1 MKWSSAVSERPS
13 LDEAVAE
20 CAAKVFAELGDQ
32 APDLVVTFVSAHH
45 APEYDSVP
53 QLVRRHIDSGVLIG
67 CSGGGVIGA
76 GTEVEHRPGF
86 ALAAAHLPDV
96 QLIPFRIEDDTLPDG
111 DAAPDAWEALVRTQA
126 KEEPHFIIL
135 ADPFSVRG
143 DHLLMGLDY
152 AFPKSV
158 KIGGLAS
165 GAHQPGD
172 NALYL
177 SDQVYGSG
185 VVGMAMHG
193 DIAVDTVV
201 AQGCRPIGLPKNVTA
216 CHRNVLL
223 GLDGQTPFEVLR
235 ETFEGLSE
243 HDRQLAQHSLFLG
256 VVMDELNDSPQ
267 LGDYLIR
274 NIIGVDPQR
283 GALAIGEM
291 LKEGQTVQFHLRDA
305 ETSAQDLEAV
315 LTRYVE
321 RQPIYEEAGALL
333 FSCLG
338 RGSYLYGRP
347 DHDTDMFRQK
357 VGSMPLTGFF
367 CNGEIGPVGG
377 STFLHGYTSSF
388 GIFRP
393 RRGE

>member
-1 MKWSSAVSERPS
+1 MKWSSAVSENPS
-13 LDEAVAE
+13 LNEAVAE
-20 CAAKVFAELGDQ
+20 GASKVCGELGGQ
-32 APDLVVTFVSAHH
+32 APDLVVAFVSAHH
-45 APEYDSVP
+45 ATEYDSLP

-76 GTEVEHRPGF
+76 GTEVEHRPGL
-86 ALAAAHLPDV
+86 ALAVAHLPDV
-96 QLIPFRIEDDTLPDG
+96 ELTPFRIEDSTLPDG
-111 DAAPDAWEALVRTQA
+111 DAAPNAWEALVRTQVNN
-126 KEEPHFIIL
+126 EPNFLIL
-135 ADPFSVRG
+135 ADPFSVRA

-165 GAHQPGD
+165 GANQSGD
-172 NALYL
+172 NALYI
-177 SDQVYGSG
+177 SDQVYRSG
-185 VVGMAMHG
+185 VVGLAIHG
-193 DIAVDTVV
+193 DITVDIVV
-201 AQGCRPIGLPKNVTA
+201 AQGCRPIGQPKHVTA
-216 CHRNVLL
+216 CHGNLLL
-223 GLDGQTPFEVLR
+223 GLDGETPFEVLR
-235 ETFEGLSE
+235 EIFEGLSGR
-243 HDRQLAQHSLFLG
+243 DRELAQHSLFLG

-274 NIIGVDPQR
+274 NIAGVDPQR
-283 GALAIGEM
+283 GALAIGET

-305 ETSAQDLEAV
+305 ETSAQDLNAM

-321 RQPIYEEAGALL
+321 RHPIYEEAGALL

-347 DHDTDMFRQK
+347 DHDTDMFREK
-357 VGSMPLTGFF
+357 VGPMPLTGFF

-393 RRGE
+393 NRGE